1 MTISL
6 VVLYL
11 LIIAFLGYLG
21 YRKTHGASDYLVA
34 GRDIHPYIMA
44 LSYGATFI
52 STSAIVGFGGAAS
65 VFGMGILWLTV
76 LNIFVGIFIAFVFF
90 GKRTRI
96 MGYHLQAHT
105 FPEFLGRRF
114 QSPFMQKFA
123 GMIIFLFMPLYA
135 GVVLIG
141 AAKFIQHQFNIDY
154 TTALFFF
161 TLIIAVYVIMG
172 GLKGV
177 MYTDAFQGTIM
188 FVGMLVL
195 LIYTYYTLGGFIDAH
210 SALTAMPVPPPL
222 AAKGHTGWTS
232 MPSFGSEFW
241 WVLVSTIVMGV
252 GIGVLAQPQ
261 LVVRFMTVKSNR
273 ELNRAILVG
282 GVFILLMT
290 GVAFISGSLSNVF
303 FSKNVNN
310 IEFCQI
316 TGAIM
321 EVCPGKKIVTV
332 SAENLARI
340 RAQHPGAQIND
351 EIDLHQGRPH
361 VPTRNGSISIVA
373 AGGNVATVI
382 PQYIKQSM
390 PKWFGLLFMLTLLA
404 AAMSTLSS
412 QFHAMGTA
420 VGRDFYEQIVK
431 DKTEAEERS
440 VFISKI
446 GIGVTILVS
455 VLLAYILPKV
465 YIRGEAIIA
474 RGTAIFFGLCAG
486 SFLPAYLGA
495 LYFKKITK
503 AGALAGM
510 IGGFSVASF
519 WLLFVHAAES
529 SVIGLSMALFGRP
542 ALFGK
547 TLGIVDPMFI
557 ALPVSIILTVAVSLF
572 SQKPDAEHVDKC
584 FKNI

>member
-1 MTISL
+1 MTVAL

-11 LIIAFLGYLG
+11 LIVAFLGYLG

-65 VFGMGILWLTV
+65 VFGMGVLWLTV
-76 LNIFVGIFIAFVFF
+76 LNIFVGILIAFVFF
-90 GKRTRI
+90 GKRTRV

-123 GMIIFLFMPLYA
+123 GVIIFLFMPLYA

-141 AAKFIQHQFNIDY
+141 AAKFIEHQFSIDY

-188 FVGMLVL
+188 FVGMLIL
-195 LIYTYYTLGGFIDAH
+195 LIYTYYTLGGFTSAH

-232 MPSFGSEFW
+232 MPAFGSEFW

-282 GVFILLMT
+282 GIFIFMMT
-290 GVAFISGSLSNVF
+290 GVAFVSGSLSNVF
-303 FSKNVNN
+303 FSRNVNN
-310 IEFCQI
+310 TEFCQI
-316 TGAIM
+316 SGAIM
-321 EVCPGKKIVTV
+321 EVCPGKKIVKVTPD
-332 SAENLARI
+332 NLERI
-340 RAQHPGAQIND
+340 RAQFPAAHIN
-351 EIDLHQGRPH
+351 EEVDLHHGRDH
-361 VPTRNGSISIVA
+361 VSTRNGSISIVA
-373 AGGNVATVI
+373 AGGSVETVI
-382 PQYIKQSM
+382 PQFIKQAM
-390 PKWFGLLFMLTLLA
+390 PKWFGLLFMLSLLA

-431 DKTEAEERS
+431 ENSDAGERS
-440 VFISKI
+440 VYISKI
-446 GIGVTILVS
+446 GIGITILIS

-465 YIRGEAIIA
+465 YVKGEAIIA
-474 RGTAIFFGLCAG
+474 QGTAIFFGLCAG
-486 SFLPAYLGA
+486 SFLPAYIGA
-495 LYFKKITK
+495 LYFRRITK
-503 AGALAGM
+503 TGAIAGM
-510 IGGFSVASF
+510 VGGFTAAFF
-519 WLLFVHAAES
+519 WILLVHTSEA
-529 SVIGLSMALFGRP
+529 SVIGLSMALFGKP

-547 TLGIVDPMFI
+547 AVGLVDPMFVS
-557 ALPVSIILTVAVSLF
+557 LPVSLVLTVAVSLF
-572 SQKPDAEHVDKC
+572 SEKPDSEHIDKC
-584 FKNI
+584 FKRI

>member
-1 MTISL
+1 MTVAL

-11 LIIAFLGYLG
+11 LIVAFLGYLG

-65 VFGMGILWLTV
+65 VFGMGVLWLTV

-90 GKRTRI
+90 GKRTRV

-123 GMIIFLFMPLYA
+123 GVIIFLFMPLYA

-141 AAKFIQHQFNIDY
+141 AAKYIEHQFSIDY

-195 LIYTYYTLGGFIDAH
+195 LIYTYYTLGGVTTAH
-210 SALTAMPVPPPL
+210 SALTAMPVPSPL
-222 AAKGHTGWTS
+222 AARGHAGWTS
-232 MPSFGSEFW
+232 MPAFGSEFW

-261 LVVRFMTVKSNR
+261 LVIRFMTVKSNR

-282 GVFILLMT
+282 GIFILMMT
-290 GVAFISGSLSNVF
+290 GVAFVSGSLSNVF
-303 FSKNVNN
+303 FSRNVNN

-316 TGAIM
+316 SGAIM
-321 EVCPGKKIVTV
+321 EVCPGKKIVKVTPD
-332 SAENLARI
+332 NLERI
-340 RAQHPGAQIND
+340 RTQLPAAQIND
-351 EIDLHQGRPH
+351 EVDLHHGRDH
-361 VPTRNGSISIVA
+361 VSTRNGSISIVA
-373 AGGNVATVI
+373 AGGSVETVI
-382 PQYIKQSM
+382 PQFIKQAM
-390 PKWFGLLFMLTLLA
+390 PKWFGLLFMLSLLA

-431 DKTEAEERS
+431 EKSETGERS
-440 VFISKI
+440 VYISKI
-446 GIGVTILVS
+446 GIGITILIS

-465 YIRGEAIIA
+465 YVKGEAIIA
-474 RGTAIFFGLCAG
+474 QGTAIFFGLCAG
-486 SFLPAYLGA
+486 SFLPAYIGA
-495 LYFKKITK
+495 LYFRKITK
-503 AGALAGM
+503 TGAIAGM
-510 IGGFSVASF
+510 VGGFTAAFF
-519 WLLFVHAAES
+519 WILLVHTSEA
-529 SVIGLSMALFGRP
+529 SVIGLSMALFGKP

-547 TLGIVDPMFI
+547 AVGLVDPMFVS
-557 ALPVSIILTVAVSLF
+557 LPVSLVLTAAVSFF
-572 SQKPDAEHVDKC
+572 SEKPDSEHIDKC
-584 FKNI
+584 FKRM

>member
-1 MTISL
+1 MTVAL

-11 LIIAFLGYLG
+11 LIVAFLGYLG

-65 VFGMGILWLTV
+65 VFGMGVLWLTV

-90 GKRTRI
+90 GKRTRV

-123 GMIIFLFMPLYA
+123 GVIIFLFMPLYA

-141 AAKFIQHQFNIDY
+141 AAKYIEHQFSIDY

-195 LIYTYYTLGGFIDAH
+195 LIYTYYTLGGVTTAH

-232 MPSFGSEFW
+232 MPAFGSEFW

-282 GVFILLMT
+282 GIFIFMMT
-290 GVAFISGSLSNVF
+290 GVAFVSGSLSNVF
-303 FSKNVNN
+303 FSRNVNN

-316 TGAIM
+316 SGAIM
-321 EVCPGKKIVTV
+321 EVCPGKKIVKITPD
-332 SAENLARI
+332 NLERI
-340 RAQHPGAQIND
+340 RAQFPAAQIND
-351 EIDLHQGRPH
+351 EVDLHHGRDH
-361 VPTRNGSISIVA
+361 VSTRNGSISIVA
-373 AGGNVATVI
+373 AGGSVETVI
-382 PQYIKQSM
+382 PQFIKQAM
-390 PKWFGLLFMLTLLA
+390 PKWFGLLFMLSLLA

-431 DKTEAEERS
+431 EKSETGERS
-440 VFISKI
+440 VYISKI
-446 GIGVTILVS
+446 GIGITILIS

-465 YIRGEAIIA
+465 YVKGEAIIA
-474 RGTAIFFGLCAG
+474 QGTAIFFGLCAG
-486 SFLPAYLGA
+486 SFLPAYIGA
-495 LYFKKITK
+495 LYFRKITK
-503 AGALAGM
+503 TGAITGM
-510 IGGFSVASF
+510 IGGFAAAFF
-519 WLLFVHAAES
+519 WILLVHTSEA
-529 SVIGLSMALFGRP
+529 SVIGLSMALFGKP

-547 TLGIVDPMFI
+547 AVGLVDPMFVS
-557 ALPVSIILTVAVSLF
+557 LPVSLVLTAAVSFF
-572 SQKPDAEHVDKC
+572 SEKPDSEHIDKC
-584 FKNI
+584 FKRI

>member
-1 MTISL
+1 MTVAL

-11 LIIAFLGYLG
+11 LIISFLGYLG

-65 VFGMGILWLTV
+65 VFGMGVLWLTV

-90 GKRTRI
+90 GKRTRV

-114 QSPFMQKFA
+114 QSTFVQKFA
-123 GMIIFLFMPLYA
+123 GVIIFLFMPLYA

-141 AAKFIQHQFNIDY
+141 AAKFIEHQFSIDY

-195 LIYTYYTLGGFIDAH
+195 LIYTYYTLGGVTTAH

-232 MPSFGSEFW
+232 MPAFGSEFW

-282 GVFILLMT
+282 GIFIFMMT
-290 GVAFISGSLSNVF
+290 GVAFVSGSLSNVF
-303 FSKNVNN
+303 FSRNVNN

-316 TGAIM
+316 SGAIM
-321 EVCPGKKIVTV
+321 EVCPGKKIVKVTPD
-332 SAENLARI
+332 NLERI
-340 RAQHPGAQIND
+340 RAQFPAAQIND
-351 EIDLHQGRPH
+351 EIDLHHGRDH
-361 VPTRNGSISIVA
+361 VSTRNGSISIVA
-373 AGGNVATVI
+373 AGGSVATVI
-382 PQYIKQSM
+382 PQFIKQAM
-390 PKWFGLLFMLTLLA
+390 PKWFGLLFMLSLLA

-431 DKTEAEERS
+431 EKSETGERS
-440 VFISKI
+440 VYISKI
-446 GIGVTILVS
+446 GIGITILIS

-465 YIRGEAIIA
+465 YVKGEAVIA
-474 RGTAIFFGLCAG
+474 QGTAIFFGLCAG
-486 SFLPAYLGA
+486 SFLPAYIGA
-495 LYFKKITK
+495 LYFRRITK
-503 AGALAGM
+503 TGAIAGM
-510 IGGFSVASF
+510 IGGFTTAFF
-519 WLLFVHAAES
+519 WILLVHSSEA
-529 SVIGLSMALFGRP
+529 SVIGLSMALFGKP

-547 TLGIVDPMFI
+547 AVGLVDPMFVS
-557 ALPVSIILTVAVSLF
+557 LPVSFVLTAAVSFF
-572 SQKPDAEHVDKC
+572 SEKPDSEHIDKC
-584 FKNI
+584 FKRI